1 MSQLSF
7 IFPTDSNNS
16 IQTYSYI
23 FRNFKIIPADKRDVL
38 FDCANISFIKP
49 LGLNLLSAMIFSF
62 ISNGNKVLIK
72 LPNNEAVVKYL
83 RDQGFFSEFNI
94 EAAGEISIGTTRGT
108 SASLK
113 RLQDVMDASYLDS
126 IAYWICRNSDIPLT
140 YAEALIRIN
149 LVELINNVFDHSESP
164 IGCYISAQAY
174 PRMDWLILSILDFGI
189 GIKRSLQPHYPELSS
204 DVDAIRKALEE
215 GVSSKKHERRP
226 RGVGLTVI
234 KDFLA
239 VDQRGNLEIIS
250 YTGLYHS
257 GGGTKTL
264 DVPLRGTC
272 VNLYINA
279 RASFESDEADIWS

>member
-1 MSQLSF
+1 MSQQSF
-7 IFPTDSNNS
+7 VFPSDSNNT

-23 FRNFKIIPADKRDVL
+23 LRGFEIVSTDKRDVL
-38 FDCANISFIKP
+38 FDCSNVNFIKP

-113 RLQDVMDASYLDS
+113 RLQDVMDASYLNS
-126 IAYWICRNSDIPLT
+126 IAYWIWRNSEIPLP
-140 YAEALIRIN
+140 YAEALVRIN

-174 PRMDWLILSILDFGI
+174 PRMDWLILSILDLGI
-189 GIKRSLQPHYPELSS
+189 GIKKSLHPNYPELDS
-204 DVDAIRKALEE
+204 DTDAIMKALEE
-215 GVSSKKHERRP
+215 GVSSKKHEKRP

-239 VDQRGNLEIIS
+239 VDQRGSLEIIS
-250 YTGLYHS
+250 YTGHYDS
-257 GGGTKTL
+257 RSTPKTL
-264 DVPLRGTC
+264 EVPLKGTC